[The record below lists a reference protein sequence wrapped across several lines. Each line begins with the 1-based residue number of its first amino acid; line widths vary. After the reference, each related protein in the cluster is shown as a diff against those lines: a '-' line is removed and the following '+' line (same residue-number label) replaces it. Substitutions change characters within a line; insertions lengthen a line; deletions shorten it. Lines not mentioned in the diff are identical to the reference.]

1 MFSNDIMVAFLWFLK
16 IIIIEEVDR
25 QKRFKDFWHLRKTN
39 FGGPWAWE
47 ASEGGGG
54 LWIFS
59 LPHDPLYTCQWPGLN
74 QGKVI
79 YKNKTVWLLMVLNKS
94 FCYIWVML
102 FWTLR
107 HLRFILEDKG
117 NLWESLYFTNQ
128 ASILNAQNEGF
139 GFHNLNTTFQ
149 LLKLCDGH
157 NYKVCLILFYKLEN
171 GMCK

>member
-1 MFSNDIMVAFLWFLK
+1 M
-16 IIIIEEVDR
+16 
-25 QKRFKDFWHLRKTN
+25 
-39 FGGPWAWE
+39 
-47 ASEGGGG
+47 
-54 LWIFS
+54 
-59 LPHDPLYTCQWPGLN
+59 
-74 QGKVI
+74 
-79 YKNKTVWLLMVLNKS
+79 
-94 FCYIWVML
+94 
-102 FWTLR
+102 
-107 HLRFILEDKG
+107 FILEDKG